1 VRGVCGF
8 FGTREL
14 KIRAILLRCQ
24 QIIVSMM
31 VMVRTQIQLKEEDF
45 KRLKREAGR
54 RSCSAVME
62 LSGKY
67 HSGSCDLARNH
78 DDYLDEGW

>member
-1 VRGVCGF
+1 
-8 FGTREL
+8 
-14 KIRAILLRCQ
+14 
-24 QIIVSMM
+24 MM

-54 RSCSAVME
+54 RSCSVSAFVRDCVTKVLARSERETGRPAVME